1 MAKNN
6 PFDQEM
12 GPKKRLVSNLF
23 FILTTLLVAVFIL
36 WVLVSQPGKVRSRFD
51 PTAGSMHTVEEAAEM
66 AEPPADERMAAD
78 EELFRLCQNIQA
90 GSMAW
95 DADFREAYPTAA
107 KLLQPEDN
115 IFESRKPVI
124 SEGTACT
131 TLAICSVDG
140 QEKNIRRLDILTV
153 PYTSDSVGKKLAAT
167 LFAPRTH
174 TIVYNTAT
182 GLIQA
187 EDVRADNF
195 RLYAYTMRLSLEA
208 EGGWDS
214 AAYDLTLKGVVSD
227 KEAQK
232 GDAFDRVRAQPDLF
246 ERAVLTRQADST
258 LLRAAG
264 GGTDDA
270 RIALTVR
277 FNDFMFDAFGAIRLE
292 GVSKAGGPGAF
303 QIAFNEEAGT

>member
-51 PTAGSMHTVEEAAEM
+51 PTAGSMHTVEEAAEA
-66 AEPPADERMAAD
+66 AETAETPADERMAAD

-167 LFAPRTH
+167 LFAPTRSS
-174 TIVYNTAT
+174 TIRRPASYRPKTCGPT
-182 GLIQA
+182 ISG
-187 EDVRADNF
+187 
-195 RLYAYTMRLSLEA
+195 
-208 EGGWDS
+208 
-214 AAYDLTLKGVVSD
+214 
-227 KEAQK
+227 
-232 GDAFDRVRAQPDLF
+232 
-246 ERAVLTRQADST
+246 
-258 LLRAAG
+258 
-264 GGTDDA
+264 
-270 RIALTVR
+270 
-277 FNDFMFDAFGAIRLE
+277 FMPTPCVF
-292 GVSKAGGPGAF
+292 P
-303 QIAFNEEAGT
+303 